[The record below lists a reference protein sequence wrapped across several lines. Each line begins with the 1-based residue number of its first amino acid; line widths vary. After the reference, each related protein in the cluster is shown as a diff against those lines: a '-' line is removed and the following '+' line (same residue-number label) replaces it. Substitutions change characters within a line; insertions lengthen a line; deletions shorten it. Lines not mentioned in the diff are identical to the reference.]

1 MDSPAAARPQ
11 MTGLL
16 DTMRDM
22 LEDLGG
28 DLGVTDPVSGTV
40 VANRDLKRPSCRLG
54 VHRSTTNVGLSIK
67 ISERG
72 TNHWS
77 ALSLRRIISPIREEE
92 P

>member
-1 MDSPAAARPQ
+1 
-11 MTGLL
+11 
-16 DTMRDM
+16 
-22 LEDLGG
+22 
-28 DLGVTDPVSGTV
+28 
-40 VANRDLKRPSCRLG
+40 